1 MRVGMFAR
9 IRPYTVLLEAG
20 FIGLFFVQAL
30 RFTIGALYSRVAG
43 ASLVNS
49 YAEGSFDTSIAGV
62 VDPAVVS
69 TEIILL
75 GLVIAIPLLS
85 LLIGRFQLAPI
96 IGAIVVIA
104 GRAMMSFPVENVTT
118 LMAAELA
125 VGGGLFYICAIIA
138 TRMSRLPYIFVPGF
152 GFDQLI
158 RAFGNTLD
166 PTVFQASRLA
176 TISAGSSAVSIDFF
190 IVLAVLMGIT
200 IALALFNAAVD
211 SDKQSERLHGGETV
225 DPNRGLLTFWGA
237 IGMGGL
243 LFLEIS
249 LLALPNAI
257 MGRAGTELYQLF
269 VTLTLI
275 ATLLPLIPEVR
286 AQARSFIAPFD
297 PTTRGWIW
305 LIFVALT
312 VVIGTRI
319 QHLPIAGSALVPLGG
334 FALIFAQVVV
344 STMWWWLAR
353 PKTEQQ
359 RNFAG
364 LWIVITVA
372 VFGLM
377 IAGDIFTYEYA
388 FVRPFFIAGN
398 PGLTETLNNILLP
411 LLRGFRGLGLG
422 LILLAVLFGSLPMIQ
437 STRRIPWRGGSF
449 IQSFLSLL
457 FVAVIA
463 GLGSFAARPPIVAGV
478 TNVDSM
484 RIGTYNIHAGY
495 SEFYGFT
502 LNQIANDIAS
512 SGADVVMLQEVEVG
526 RMTSFGV
533 DQSLWLARR
542 LGMDERFYA
551 TNEGIFGLAVLSRV
565 PIAFNDG
572 VLLPSIDRQTG
583 LQRIQIQPDTNL
595 NSVITLYNTELGF
608 LLQGEGLTEQEENQL
623 TQLRTIVGVI
633 DSHRINDYGGQ
644 LGRTIL
650 GGTFHNVASSPLM
663 NTLRNYGF
671 NDPFAGTNL
680 SLTATFERTNFDPA
694 RMDFLWVWAQSL
706 PQEGVNVVD
715 SNASDHRMAY
725 VSFQIR
731 TGN

>member
-1 MRVGMFAR
+1 MFAR

-30 RFTIGALYSRVAG
+30 RYTIGALYSRVAS
-43 ASLVNS
+43 ASLVNA
-49 YAEGSFDTSIAGV
+49 YGEGSFDASIAGV
-62 VDPAVVS
+62 VDPSIVS
-69 TEIILL
+69 TEIMLL
-75 GLVIAIPLLS
+75 GLVVAIPLLS

-96 IGAIVVIA
+96 IGMIPVII
-104 GRAMMSFPVENVTT
+104 GRALMTFPVENITT
-118 LMAAELA
+118 LMAAEL
-125 VGGGLFYICAIIA
+125 VIGGGLFYICAVVA
-138 TRMSRLPYIFVPGF
+138 TRMSRLPYLFILGF

-158 RAFGNTLD
+158 RASGNTLD
-166 PTVFQASRLA
+166 PTVFEASRLVTLSFGIGA
-176 TISAGSSAVSIDFF
+176 IQIDFF
-190 IVLAVLMGIT
+190 TVLVVLLGFT
-200 IALALFNAAVD
+200 VLLALYNA
-211 SDKQSERLHGGETV
+211 SINPEKQSERLHGGEAV
-225 DPNRGLLTFWGA
+225 DPGRGLLTFWGA

-286 AQARSFIAPFD
+286 AQARAFIAPFD
-297 PTTRGWIW
+297 PATRGWIW

-312 VVIGTRI
+312 VVVGTRI
-319 QHLPIAGSALVPLGG
+319 QHLPLAGNALVPLGG
-334 FALIFAQVVV
+334 IALIFAQVVV
-344 STMWWWLAR
+344 SSMWWWLAR
-353 PKTEQQ
+353 PKTERQ

-364 LWIVITVA
+364 LWMVFTVLI
-372 VFGLM
+372 FGLLV
-377 IAGDIFTYEYA
+377 AGDIFTYEYA
-388 FVRPFFIAGN
+388 FVRSFFIAGN
-398 PGLTETLNNILLP
+398 PELSETLNNVLLP

-422 LILLAVLFGSLPMIQ
+422 LILLAILFGSLPMVQ
-437 STRRIPWRGGSF
+437 STRRIPWRGGTL
-449 IQSFLSLL
+449 IQSVLSLL
-457 FVAVIA
+457 FVAVLA
-463 GLGSFAARPPIVAGV
+463 GAGSFVARPPVVEGV
-478 TNVDSM
+478 SNVDTM

-512 SGADVVMLQEVEVG
+512 SGAPVVMLQEVEVG
-526 RMTSFGV
+526 RLTSFGV

-542 LGMDERFYA
+542 LGMDERFFA
-551 TNEGIFGLAVLSRV
+551 TNEGIFGLAVLSKV

-583 LQRIQIQPDTNL
+583 LQRVQIQPDTNL

-608 LLQGEGLTEQEENQL
+608 LLQGEGFTVAEQEENQL

-694 RMDFLWVWAQSL
+694 RLDFLWVWAQSL

-725 VSFQIR
+725 VSFQVR